1 LMPHLSGEEKA
12 EHMHLYDV
20 QKGHGIHANYS
31 SESFTPEHGKTT
43 RTSTSVSTRIT
54 SESATLF
61 YPIPSRLSPYLKP
74 EKKAV
79 QGTLSTLFKR
89 YIKFSHQDSV
99 RPPRYFR
106 SLGIWQGL
114 SQESTSS
121 HIASSLE
128 SHYGDKLF
136 EEVRKYCERAVSVS
150 SGLDFDL
157 IHAHDW
163 MTYPAAISIAHLSQK
178 PCVLHV
184 HSIESDRSGDCKNEG
199 ISAIEYESLHAADS
213 IIAVSHYT
221 KDKLIEEYGINPD
234 KIKVVHNGVQGRT
247 KIKTARKQDG
257 QFHVLFLGRVTFQKG
272 PDYFIEAA
280 LKVLAILPN
289 THFTLAGDGDMLD
302 QLKLR
307 VKKAKLEKHF
317 FMPGFL
323 KGREVDQAFVDA
335 DLYVM
340 PSVSE
345 PFGISALE
353 ALYYN
358 VPIIVS
364 RQSGISEVIRH
375 ALKADFWDVD
385 ELANLMIGA
394 LKYPELRRDL
404 LQMATQEL
412 KSLDWDHSAENVIQ
426 VYQTLVRT

>member
-1 LMPHLSGEEKA
+1 
-12 EHMHLYDV
+12 
-20 QKGHGIHANYS
+20 
-31 SESFTPEHGKTT
+31 
-43 RTSTSVSTRIT
+43 
-54 SESATLF
+54 
-61 YPIPSRLSPYLKP
+61 
-74 EKKAV
+74 
-79 QGTLSTLFKR
+79 
-89 YIKFSHQDSV
+89 
-99 RPPRYFR
+99 
-106 SLGIWQGL
+106 
-114 SQESTSS
+114 
-121 HIASSLE
+121 
-128 SHYGDKLF
+128 
-136 EEVRKYCERAVSVS
+136 
-150 SGLDFDL
+150 
-157 IHAHDW
+157 
-163 MTYPAAISIAHLSQK
+163 
-178 PCVLHV
+178 
-184 HSIESDRSGDCKNEG
+184 
-199 ISAIEYESLHAADS
+199 
-213 IIAVSHYT
+213 
-221 KDKLIEEYGINPD
+221 
-234 KIKVVHNGVQGRT
+234 
-247 KIKTARKQDG
+247 
-257 QFHVLFLGRVTFQKG
+257 
-272 PDYFIEAA
+272 
-280 LKVLAILPN
+280 
-289 THFTLAGDGDMLD
+289 MLD